1 MKKKTKKTKKKQ
13 KNFPPFLPP
22 PSPPPT
28 PLPLPPNGGAG
39 ESDDDDDHDDDDN
52 TNRNLTSTQRFL
64 LDQPQRTAVA
74 VSTNNAAI
82 SVPLQEKKLDFL
94 KILGKYFLNQMIYSN
109 QIISQK

>member
-1 MKKKTKKTKKKQ
+1 M
-13 KNFPPFLPP
+13 PP

-28 PLPLPPNGGAG
+28 PLPLPPNGGDG
-39 ESDDDDDHDDDDN
+39 ESDDDD
-52 TNRNLTSTQRFL
+52 TNRNLTSSQRFL